1 MRRLDVDVI
10 VFDLDGTLIDSKLD
24 IANSLNWT
32 LEKMGYPALPMKTIE
47 GFVGNGIGPL
57 ISRTVKEAG
66 APEREEEVF
75 DVFRRR
81 YWDHLLDNTRLFP
94 GVEQTIEGF
103 RGRYA
108 MAVVS
113 NKPERYTVKI
123 IEQLGLAPV
132 MDGAVYGGDTLP
144 QKKPDPAALM
154 QIAEKYGAS
163 ASRMVMVGD
172 SAVDV
177 LTGKNAGCATIGV
190 TYGFR
195 ETAEL
200 VEAGADMLI
209 DDFGQL
215 KDIL

>member
-57 ISRTVKEAG
+57 ISRTVQEAG

-94 GVEQTIEGF
+94 GVAQTIEEF

-123 IEQLGLAPV
+123 VERLGLAPV
-132 MDGAVYGGDTLP
+132 MNGAVYGGDTLP
-144 QKKPDPAALM
+144 RKKPDPAALM
-154 QIAEKYGAS
+154 QIAEKYGAPT
-163 ASRMVMVGD
+163 SRMVMVGD

-195 ETAEL
+195 GTAEL

-209 DDFGQL
+209 DEFGQL